1 MLLTTA
7 VAESHNLPAITCFH
21 IQIFNVPKI
30 LSSIYWFHGCVA
42 ELILMGG
49 MGNTDF
55 FFLLN
60 ILPFAARWLGVCV
73 CICAATVHL
82 MISEWREML
91 IVVML
96 KITIA
101 WNLTG
106 FCCTWQFVYCSCSS
120 RFLSRERPISPH
132 AHSNTKLSTVH
143 FSYASFNF
151 SMLCSNCHIISVIFY
166 VSAVLLVFL
175 LYSVSVF
182 IIR

>member
-21 IQIFNVPKI
+21 IQIFNVPQI

-42 ELILMGG
+42 ELILMVAWEIQI
-49 MGNTDF
+49 F
-55 FFLLN
+55 FFSCLIFCHLL
-60 ILPFAARWLGVCV
+60 PDGWVSV
-73 CICAATVHL
+73 CICAASMHL

-120 RFLSRERPISPH
+120 RFLSRERPISP
-132 AHSNTKLSTVH
+132 T
-143 FSYASFNF
+143 
-151 SMLCSNCHIISVIFY
+151 CSLKY
-166 VSAVLLVFL
+166 
-175 LYSVSVF
+175 
-182 IIR
+182 

>member
-42 ELILMGG
+42 ELILMVAWEIQI
-49 MGNTDF
+49 F

-73 CICAATVHL
+73 CICAASMHL

-120 RFLSRERPISPH
+120 RFLSRERPISP
-132 AHSNTKLSTVH
+132 T
-143 FSYASFNF
+143 
-151 SMLCSNCHIISVIFY
+151 CSLKY
-166 VSAVLLVFL
+166 
-175 LYSVSVF
+175 
-182 IIR
+182 